1 MTQVAV
7 RDSVAMFLKDV
18 EMYPLLSR
26 QEEYKLAVKHFEK
39 NDLEAARTLVVSN
52 LRFVVKIANEYIA
65 YGFPLSDLIQ
75 EGTIGL
81 MEAVR
86 RFNPHKGYRL
96 ISYAVWWIKA
106 RINNFIMHS
115 WSLVKIGT
123 TQAQRKLFQK
133 IGAAKRRLNIGK
145 DKLES
150 GDLKVIADSMGVTE
164 KDVLNMEMRLASRDF
179 SLDSNIADGESLTYI
194 DSLPDYRENQQEIVE
209 QREVEELTSEGLKQG
224 LEVLSA
230 KQRYVI
236 EERFISNPPKKLRE
250 LAEEMGLSKERIR
263 QIEAEALQKIRSVI
277 EDRNFKINS
286 IDTLGEIES

>member
-86 RFNPHKGYRL
+86 RFNPHTRVTG
-96 ISYAVWWIKA
+96 S
-106 RINNFIMHS
+106 
-115 WSLVKIGT
+115 SL
-123 TQAQRKLFQK
+123 
-133 IGAAKRRLNIGK
+133 
-145 DKLES
+145 
-150 GDLKVIADSMGVTE
+150 
-164 KDVLNMEMRLASRDF
+164 MRYGGSK
-179 SLDSNIADGESLTYI
+179 
-194 DSLPDYRENQQEIVE
+194 QE
-209 QREVEELTSEGLKQG
+209 
-224 LEVLSA
+224 
-230 KQRYVI
+230 
-236 EERFISNPPKKLRE
+236 
-250 LAEEMGLSKERIR
+250 
-263 QIEAEALQKIRSVI
+263 
-277 EDRNFKINS
+277 
-286 IDTLGEIES
+286 

>member
-1 MTQVAV
+1 
-7 RDSVAMFLKDV
+7 
-18 EMYPLLSR
+18 
-26 QEEYKLAVKHFEK
+26 
-39 NDLEAARTLVVSN
+39 
-52 LRFVVKIANEYIA
+52 
-65 YGFPLSDLIQ
+65 
-75 EGTIGL
+75 
-81 MEAVR
+81 
-86 RFNPHKGYRL
+86 
-96 ISYAVWWIKA
+96 
-106 RINNFIMHS
+106 MHS